1 MSPEACL
8 ARRESI
14 GAPLTTKKKSGIF
27 LVFLSSSK
35 ILPLVIA
42 HGILTRRHLAGKVYT
57 KF

>member
-57 KF
+57 

>member
-14 GAPLTTKKKSGIF
+14 GAPLTTKKGGIF

-42 HGILTRRHLAGKVYT
+42 HGILTRRHLAGKVHT